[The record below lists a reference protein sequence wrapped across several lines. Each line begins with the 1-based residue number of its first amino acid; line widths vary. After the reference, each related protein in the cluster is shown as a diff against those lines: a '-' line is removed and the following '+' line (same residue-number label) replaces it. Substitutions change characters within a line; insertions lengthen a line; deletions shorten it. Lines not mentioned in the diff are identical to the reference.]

1 MNHEELMD
9 EDTPKHSKVLTMQMK
24 EMDLKDALRLFSIY
38 AFKMDYP
45 PVDNLDL
52 SVMGQLP
59 LALEIIGSQ
68 LCVLTLERLSLRDCH
83 MLREV
88 NRSIGKLTR
97 LKHLNLKGCTGLQV
111 LPGEVGSLEAVDE
124 IFLNGGHHNFTSLP
138 ESIGNL
144 KSLLIFEVVNAY
156 ICQPPESIGRP
167 RKVKRLSLKWCHR
180 ISLLPDMPGGT
191 KSLVELDLSH
201 TGITELPN
209 SLGDL
214 KKLEKLFLVAC
225 KIKKLPES
233 LGCLR
238 SLINLDMSLSV
249 QLIKLPDSI
258 GNLEELK
265 VTKMDSC
272 RVEKLPRSIG
282 TMKKLKESNANCSE
296 LEGET
301 PAEIGMLSCMRILEL
316 SYTKICLLPS
326 TISQLPS
333 LQSLKLRECNALG
346 ELPRLPTRTT
356 TESKLSRPESLDP
369 RRMMRQEWAMK
380 RRIDRMMDL
389 RKLEIL
395 ALCIDNVTSLPA
407 EFSTLSQLKDLALLG
422 LYLRCVPQI
431 SSCLLR
437 LKFVSLY
444 GIIKLPRIST
454 LKQLREFVFSQCSLQ
469 EDGFESLGVGEIEKL
484 EHLEAVNDLTKL
496 HGLSLPMSLKVLY
509 VTGCK
514 NVKKLPDLSHLKK
527 LRVLCI
533 KDCKELTEIPDLAEL
548 EPSPKVSIS
557 SCDSLR
563 IMPRTSNG
571 IED

>member
-1 MNHEELMD
+1 
-9 EDTPKHSKVLTMQMK
+9 
-24 EMDLKDALRLFSIY
+24 
-38 AFKMDYP
+38 
-45 PVDNLDL
+45 
-52 SVMGQLP
+52 
-59 LALEIIGSQ
+59 
-68 LCVLTLERLSLRDCH
+68 
-83 MLREV
+83 
-88 NRSIGKLTR
+88 
-97 LKHLNLKGCTGLQV
+97 
-111 LPGEVGSLEAVDE
+111 
-124 IFLNGGHHNFTSLP
+124 
-138 ESIGNL
+138 
-144 KSLLIFEVVNAY
+144 
-156 ICQPPESIGRP
+156 
-167 RKVKRLSLKWCHR
+167 
-180 ISLLPDMPGGT
+180 
-191 KSLVELDLSH
+191 
-201 TGITELPN
+201 
-209 SLGDL
+209 
-214 KKLEKLFLVAC
+214 
-225 KIKKLPES
+225 
-233 LGCLR
+233 
-238 SLINLDMSLSV
+238 
-249 QLIKLPDSI
+249 
-258 GNLEELK
+258 
-265 VTKMDSC
+265 
-272 RVEKLPRSIG
+272 
-282 TMKKLKESNANCSE
+282 
-296 LEGET
+296 
-301 PAEIGMLSCMRILEL
+301 
-316 SYTKICLLPS
+316 
-326 TISQLPS
+326 
-333 LQSLKLRECNALG
+333 
-346 ELPRLPTRTT
+346 
-356 TESKLSRPESLDP
+356 
-369 RRMMRQEWAMK
+369 MRQEWAMK